1 MRNALPKHESGR
13 REYLKV
19 AEGGLYLEPTM
30 VQTVLGSCLGAAF
43 HVPSS
48 GIGAF
53 FHAFLPW
60 YAEFEDKSASQA
72 YRFVDTSIALVVKK
86 FARLGVR
93 PTQMTVSLIGG
104 ANWLVGERASV
115 GARNVAAA
123 YETLDRFG
131 IRPEFADVGGR
142 RGRKV
147 FFQSATG
154 ELRIIRLRDAL
165 AQPTRP
171 AG

>member
-1 MRNALPKHESGR
+1 
-13 REYLKV
+13 
-19 AEGGLYLEPTM
+19 M

-60 YAEFEDKSASQA
+60 CAEFEDKRASQT
-72 YRFVDTSIALVVKK
+72 YRFVDTAIALVVEK

-93 PTQMTVSLIGG
+93 PALMTVSLIGG
-104 ANWLVGERASV
+104 ANWLAGARASV
-115 GARNVAAA
+115 GTRNVEAA
-123 YETLDRFG
+123 YETLGRFG

-154 ELRIIRLRDAL
+154 ELRILRLRDVL
-165 AQPTRP
+165 AQPARP